1 MDPRTLTD
9 LTAFAILAESRSF
22 RRAALAL
29 EVSPSALSHRLR
41 KLEARLGVRLLN
53 RSTRSVAP
61 TEAGELLLARLGPA
75 LAGISAGLSEVA
87 AFRERPAGRLRLNVP
102 RSAARI
108 LIAPRLGGFLKAYP
122 DVRLEIVT
130 ENALTDIVAGG
141 FDAGVRFDDRLP
153 ADMIAVRIGPA
164 MRMAAVASPDYI
176 ARHGAP
182 QTPEDLAGHACLRL
196 RWPSGTYYHWELER
210 GDDSR
215 RLAVDGPLTA
225 DDNELLVEAA
235 LDGAG
240 VAFVLEPGVRRHLAD
255 GRLVA
260 LLADW
265 CPPFPGYHLY
275 YPSRRQV
282 SPALRAFID
291 HMRSVADL

>member
-9 LTAFAILAESRSF
+9 LSAFAVLAEQRSF
-22 RRAALAL
+22 RRAALVL

-53 RSTRSVAP
+53 RTTRSVAP
-61 TEAGELLLARLGPA
+61 TEAGERLLSLLGPA
-75 LAGISAGLSEVA
+75 LADISAGLAEVA
-87 AFRERPAGRLRLNVP
+87 AFRERPAGRLRLNMP

-108 LIAPRLGGFLKAYP
+108 LLAPRLGGFLKAYS
-122 DVRLEIVT
+122 DIRVEIIT
-130 ENALTDIVAGG
+130 ENALTDIVAAG
-141 FDAGVRFDDRLP
+141 FDAGIRFDDRLP
-153 ADMIAVRIGPA
+153 ADMVAIRIGPA
-164 MRMAAVASPDYI
+164 MRMAAVASPDYL

-182 QTPEDLAGHACLRL
+182 RTPQDLAAHACLRL
-196 RWPSGTYYHWELER
+196 RWPSGSYYHWELEKP
-210 GDDSR
+210 GDAR
-215 RLAVDGPLTA
+215 RVVVDGPLTA
-225 DDNELLVEAA
+225 DDNELLTQAA

-240 VAFVLEPGVRRHLAD
+240 IAFVLEPGVRHELEA

-260 LLADW
+260 VLEDW
-265 CPPFPGYHLY
+265 CPPFPGYHVY

-291 HMRSVADL
+291 HMRAGMDD